1 MDPLSIAAAATS
13 SAVAIAK
20 AAGLGTW
27 IKQKFAGAPGAQAA
41 DKILDL
47 AAAAT
52 GGGTPEEV
60 LKRIKHDAEARE
72 DARRALLHWEQELV
86 KLQYQDLANAR
97 AMYGQQHQNADRIA
111 RQIMTWNLPA
121 IVTLV
126 GANCAAVY
134 YIDNPTIAVA
144 LGNIIGASITY
155 LWNERSQVV
164 GFFFGSSM
172 GSKDKQEMLR
182 REA

>member
-1 MDPLSIAAAATS
+1 MDRS
-13 SAVAIAK
+13 
-20 AAGLGTW
+20 
-27 IKQKFAGAPGAQAA
+27 APGA
-41 DKILDL
+41 
-47 AAAAT
+47 
-52 GGGTPEEV
+52 
-60 LKRIKHDAEARE
+60 
-72 DARRALLHWEQELV
+72 RRRL
-86 KLQYQDLANAR
+86 YQDLGLSGGLTINAPISPLGTSWMERFSSLLVRTYLGELPWDLTDDDQLWFLRGGRMYQDLSNAR

-121 IVTLV
+121 IVALV
-126 GANCAAVY
+126 AANCAAVY
-134 YIDNPTIAVA
+134 TIDNPTIAVA

-182 REA
+182 RDA